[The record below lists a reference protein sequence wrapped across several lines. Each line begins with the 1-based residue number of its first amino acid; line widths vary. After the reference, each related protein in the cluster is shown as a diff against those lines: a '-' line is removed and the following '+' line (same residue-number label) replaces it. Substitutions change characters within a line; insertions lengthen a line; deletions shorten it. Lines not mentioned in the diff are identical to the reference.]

1 MVNLEFCDTR
11 NMVAYLEKPEG
22 SEEFYQIVDFLNA
35 SNIRHALTENHNIY
49 VSLINEFWETATAR
63 TLDNGEVEITATI
76 DGKVKIVTEASV
88 RRHLKLADFDGISS
102 FPSTDIFEQLSL
114 MGNMKKDSKGYTE
127 VDIPLF
133 STMLLQGPI
142 VQGEGSTVLVES
154 HHTPIHVRHEGAAT
168 TDTRLDAGHGSGNI
182 DQTHTMPHDSPLLKV
197 NTLRSDDGSM
207 TLQEL
212 MVFCITLSKKV
223 ESLEKDLKQTKKI
236 YGATYTKL
244 IKKGK
249 KLEKTIQSS
258 QAKRRARTVVFDDED
273 DLEDSSK
280 QGRKIAAIDKHPA
293 ESSFFTLFLDYINN
307 ISIYKN
313 I

>member
-49 VSLINEFWETATAR
+49 VSLINQFWGTATAR

-102 FPSTDIFEQLSL
+102 FPSTDTFEQLSL
-114 MGNMKKDSKGYTE
+114 MGNMKKASKGYTE

-133 STMLLQGPI
+133 STMLVQGPI

-154 HHTPIHVRHEGAAT
+154 HHTPIRAPST
-168 TDTRLDAGHGSGNI
+168 S
-182 DQTHTMPHDSPLLKV
+182 QPHFSP
-197 NTLRSDDGSM
+197 TLRIPIRQK
-207 TLQEL
+207 TE
-212 MVFCITLSKKV
+212 KV

-236 YGATYTKL
+236 YGAAYTKL

-258 QAKRRARTVVFDDED
+258 QAKRRARIVVFDDED

-280 QGRKIAAIDKHPA
+280 QGRKIVAIDKHPA
-293 ESSFFTLFLDYINN
+293 ESSFFTLFFRLYKQYIY
-307 ISIYKN
+307 I
-313 I
+313 